1 MQINKI
7 NRKKENIKY
16 ITVKD
21 LENKNSSG
29 ILILEEEY
37 FQIVKIILEKDLKN
51 KERDLE
57 IEEQL
62 ENRVTDYDPLEYIEK
77 EITLSENLEEEKIA
91 IILLKRNTLYN
102 LLEKA
107 EKNNIKLFGA
117 IPIFLLSLIIEKEK
131 ENEIFI
137 YPQQEKTLAAIFKKG
152 ELTDLVSVEIEK
164 EDIFYE
170 GVENLLEEITFAE
183 TEKIERIH
191 LWEKDKDLE
200 EKFLSYGEVVIDT
213 LENFPITY
221 KESCCFLPLEYK
233 DKFKKK
239 KYIKLLGTILLTI
252 LLTEFGAGFLFSNFQ
267 KKDKESI
274 SKLQNEIGIYKE
286 RIDNRKKEIEEFTDF
301 KEKSKE
307 LTAKMSFSNMKMNLL
322 LAELEKCQPDNLI
335 FSTLEYNGKGILKVT
350 GESAEEK
357 NIIELEKNI
366 LQSQFFKHLS
376 HDYIKRVENSYL
388 FQFDIGVENE

>member
-7 NRKKENIKY
+7 SKKKENIEY

-21 LENKNSSG
+21 LENKNSGG

-37 FQIVKIILEKDLKN
+37 FQIVKIILEKDLED

-62 ENRVTDYDPLEYIEK
+62 ENRITDYDPLEYIEK
-77 EITLSENLEEEKIA
+77 EISLSEDSEEEEIA
-91 IILLKRNTLYN
+91 VILLKRNNLYN

-107 EKNNIKLFGA
+107 EKNNIKLFGV
-117 IPIFLLSLIIEKEK
+117 IPIFLLSLTIEKEK

-137 YPQQEKTLAAIFKKG
+137 YLQQEKTIAAVFKKS
-152 ELTDLVSVEIEK
+152 ELTDLLSVEIEK

-200 EKFLSYGEVVIDT
+200 KKFLSYGEVVIDT
-213 LENFPITY
+213 LENFPIIH

-252 LLTEFGAGFLFSNFQ
+252 LLIEFGAGFLFSKFQ

-274 SKLQNEIGIYKE
+274 AKFQNEIGIYKE
-286 RIDNRKKEIEEFTDF
+286 KIDNRKKEIEEFTDF

-307 LTAKMSFSNMKMNLL
+307 LTVKMSFSNMKINLL
-322 LAELEKCQPDNLI
+322 LEELEKCQPNNLI
-335 FSTLEYNGKGILKVT
+335 FAAVEYNGDGILKVT
-350 GESAEEK
+350 GESPEEK
-357 NIIELEKNI
+357 KIIELEKNI
-366 LQSQFFKHLS
+366 LQSQFFTHLS
-376 HDYIKRVENSYL
+376 HDYIKRGKNSYL